1 MLLLSNNRRSHQGLA
16 PFTATCSEIE
26 QARTNSFHGNNL
38 LNCISSSMVC
48 KIFFLLQI
56 CQYSEK
62 VSTREKQIARQLQG
76 VMTFTLCVRALSGT
90 TIYAC
95 PSK

>member
-16 PFTATCSEIE
+16 PFAATCSEIE

-48 KIFFLLQI
+48 KIFFFAPNLPVFRKSLDKGKTN
-56 CQYSEK
+56 SK
-62 VSTREKQIARQLQG
+62 AIARRYDIY
-76 VMTFTLCVRALSGT
+76 TLRKSIIRNNDLCMSF
-90 TIYAC
+90 
-95 PSK
+95 